1 MLSNIWAFCGELCKN
16 EFEGILRYEVLEQLI
31 KHTGL
36 NEAILPG
43 CQEHISQESELYRL
57 RSKLL
62 RSDCQQ
68 QRLLVH
74 SRVVS
79 EPQLELQ
86 AVHSIQDDR
95 NMQHFGAELDAR
107 ERISVEVGGQFASAV
122 QIQPAGNPWV
132 SRVCEPWICESG
144 YGGYA
149 RAGENLMWRYFV
161 CGWGAREN
169 LIAARDALCHS
180 TEPEDPWHLQRWLFE
195 NISQH
200 WVWRLDQNF
209 YSLIFKLT

>member
-1 MLSNIWAFCGELCKN
+1 MQKRIRRDPTIRSVRTAGQPICTE
-16 EFEGILRYEVLEQLI
+16 
-31 KHTGL
+31 L

-132 SRVCEPWICESG
+132 SRVCEP
-144 YGGYA
+144 
-149 RAGENLMWRYFV
+149 
-161 CGWGAREN
+161 
-169 LIAARDALCHS
+169 
-180 TEPEDPWHLQRWLFE
+180 
-195 NISQH
+195 
-200 WVWRLDQNF
+200 
-209 YSLIFKLT
+209 